1 MRILK
6 IKLIS
11 IYSSLR
17 KKFMEL
23 IDHRARLQ
31 KKYSDK
37 KIGDFNYVEIKES
50 LRTFERLLN
59 SKQSNTKLIW
69 LGKRVI
75 LINKD

>member
-1 MRILK
+1 
-6 IKLIS
+6 
-11 IYSSLR
+11 
-17 KKFMEL
+17 MEL
-23 IDHRARLQ
+23 IDYRARLQ

-59 SKQSNTKLIW
+59 SKQSNTKFIW